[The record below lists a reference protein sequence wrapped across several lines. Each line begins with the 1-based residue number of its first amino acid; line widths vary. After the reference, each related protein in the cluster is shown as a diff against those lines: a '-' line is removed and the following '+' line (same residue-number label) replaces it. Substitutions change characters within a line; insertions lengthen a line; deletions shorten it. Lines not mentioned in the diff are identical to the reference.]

1 MLTKKAKNLYESL
14 VEELGSSQIDL
25 LDELIKEIQYPHA
38 DPPVKERIDQLS
50 FESILS
56 NYINGNLKT
65 FRRELDSMD
74 SKELADF
81 VVYCQDIYPQ
91 LDSKEIAHQ
100 LNLINN

>member
-25 LDELIKEIQYPHA
+25 LNDLIKEIQFPH
-38 DPPVKERIDQLS
+38 
-50 FESILS
+50 ESAPSKNFDDLEYNLVVS
-56 NYINGNLKT
+56 NFINGNLKD
-65 FRRELDSMD
+65 FRRQLDSMD

-81 VVYCQDIYPQ
+81 VVYCQEFYPQ